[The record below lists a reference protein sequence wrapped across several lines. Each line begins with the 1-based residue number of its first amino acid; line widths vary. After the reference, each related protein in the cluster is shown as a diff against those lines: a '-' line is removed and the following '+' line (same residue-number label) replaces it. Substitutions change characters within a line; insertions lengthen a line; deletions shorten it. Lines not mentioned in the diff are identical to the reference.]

1 MIQSV
6 PCPNSLEV
14 GTAMVSLMS
23 LIVGPDRA
31 LLMMM
36 TFLATS
42 ASRDAFETLIVFF
55 FFKDSLQFSSRHCS
69 ASKCSLDFCICPL
82 IPLLSWRTACAV
94 LEISLPKSSS
104 CISPSLCISIFRHNI
119 LLKTLSSSSML
130 GLQPFICGV
139 HVSLEA
145 SSESVS
151 GQ

>member
-1 MIQSV
+1 MIQPA
-6 PCPNSLEV
+6 PCPKSPEV
-14 GTAMVSLMS
+14 ATAVVFLMS
-23 LIVGPDRA
+23 LVVGPDRA

-42 ASRDAFETLIVFF
+42 ASRDVFETLTVLYN
-55 FFKDSLQFSSRHCS
+55 KDSHHFSSRHCS

-94 LEISLPKSSS
+94 LEISLPKSFS
-104 CISPSLCISIFRHNI
+104 CISPSICISIFRHNI

-130 GLQPFICGV
+130 GLQLFICGV